1 MEDIQSA
8 FFSYARSDLYAA
20 KRLCKQIEAAGQP
33 VWVDLHG
40 IEPTQEWLESLFEA
54 IDDSNAV
61 VFLITQASLNSPF
74 CRKEID
80 YASTQGKRIIPIL
93 LGDIDTGLV
102 FPVIRNIQWIVWDG
116 EESLGDAI
124 VEAIHTDR
132 GVLDQLDDY
141 QRQARLWSKSGHS
154 KDLLW
159 NEEVVLRAMHWL
171 GSQTAA
177 IHTTELFSE
186 FLAASKTHSEKQRR
200 RKRARRRGFLGAAG
214 FLF

>member
-1 MEDIQSA
+1 MDDIQSA

-61 VFLITQASLNSPF
+61 VLLVTQRSLNSPF
-74 CRKEID
+74 CRKEIA

-102 FPVIRNIQWIVWDG
+102 FPANC
-116 EESLGDAI
+116 LM
-124 VEAIHTDR
+124 
-132 GVLDQLDDY
+132 
-141 QRQARLWSKSGHS
+141 KS
-154 KDLLW
+154 
-159 NEEVVLRAMHWL
+159 
-171 GSQTAA
+171 TP
-177 IHTTELFSE
+177 
-186 FLAASKTHSEKQRR
+186 RR
-200 RKRARRRGFLGAAG
+200 ISRPPCGRI
-214 FLF
+214 